1 MELFSSK
8 FQGHIKALFESNTND
23 IIATIP
29 SKHRIPFIEALRN
42 KENSKLFEVTKQNR
56 DSIGSAI
63 ISYIKDERR

>member
-8 FQGHIKALFESNTND
+8 FQAHIKALFERNTND

-29 SKHRIPFIEALRN
+29 SKHSIPFIEALKN

-56 DSIGSAI
+56 DSIDSAI
-63 ISYIKDERR
+63 ISYIKDEKR

>member
-8 FQGHIKALFESNTND
+8 FQGHIKALFERNTND

-29 SKHRIPFIEALRN
+29 SKHSIPFIEALRN

-63 ISYIKDERR
+63 ISYIKDEKR